1 MSENYSL
8 AEAAREYLTAIDSL
22 EGRATSRQIRERTD
36 LDSRQIRYYHDKL
49 SAEGIVELDKD
60 PTLTPQNV
68 APMTV
73 SSLTDKGEKLVERG
87 RTADEKV
94 KQTTEERL
102 NELATEIEEVTELME
117 GAFPWMREVAARIR
131 RVEACLEEHGIDV
144 DEFGDVE
151 EFEQ

>member
-8 AEAAREYLTAIDSL
+8 AEAARKYLTALDSL

-49 SAEGIVELDKD
+49 AAEGIVELDKD

-73 SSLTDKGEKLVERG
+73 SSLTAKGEKLVERG
-87 RTADEKV
+87 KTADGKV
-94 KQTTEERL
+94 EQTTEERL
-102 NELATEIEEVTELME
+102 DELATEIEEVTELME
-117 GAFPWMREVAARIR
+117 GAFPWMQEVAARIR